1 MENFE
6 NIKHLERG
14 SLGYFGLPMFNNFLS
29 AIYPVVC
36 IHMYVKICKADL
48 LPMYAKELNF
58 I

>member
-48 LPMYAKELNF
+48 LPFYVC
-58 I
+58 